1 MTEQNLKND
10 ALLQIGRIGTIAL
23 RGLLWFVGIVLIL
36 AIPYIIV
43 ADPSEVAELQLQ
55 ISGAGI
61 STDAKLVIASVGVI
75 AMIILV
81 LLERFLLQLQRLIE
95 SVGQGDPFAPI
106 NADRLARMA
115 WLLLASQITAF
126 IGMSIAAYHAISEEA
141 DFTGDFSIEG
151 LFIVVLLFILAR
163 VFKHG
168 AAMRDDL
175 EGTV

>member
-1 MTEQNLKND
+1 MTQSNLDND

-23 RGLLWFVGIVLIL
+23 RGLLWLVGIVLII
-36 AIPYIIV
+36 AIPYLIV
-43 ADPSEVAELQLQ
+43 ADASDLAELQLQ

-61 STDAKLVIASVGVI
+61 STDAKLVIALIGVI
-75 AMIILV
+75 AMAILV
-81 LLERFLLQLQRLIE
+81 LLERFLQQLQLLIE
-95 SVGQGDPFAPI
+95 SVGQGDPFAPV
-106 NADRLARMA
+106 NSDRLARMG
-115 WLLLASQITAF
+115 WLLLASQVMAF
-126 IGMSIAAYHAISEEA
+126 VGMAIAAYHSISDEA

-168 AAMRDDL
+168 AAMREDL